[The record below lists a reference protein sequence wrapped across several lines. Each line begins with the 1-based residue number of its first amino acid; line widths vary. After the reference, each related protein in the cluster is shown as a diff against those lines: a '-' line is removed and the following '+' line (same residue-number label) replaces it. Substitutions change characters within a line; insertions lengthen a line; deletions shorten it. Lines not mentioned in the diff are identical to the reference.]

1 MRDPP
6 PDARNRRDYDGRRRS
21 APTYQETILRL
32 ERYWADYG
40 CVIMQPYHT
49 EVGAGTFNP
58 ATFLRCLGPEPWK
71 AAYVEPSLRPSD
83 GRYGENPYRFQ
94 QFWQYQ
100 VVLKPTPDDVLDVYF
115 DSLRAL
121 GIDPLEH
128 DVRLVE
134 DDWEGPTLGASGLGW
149 EIWIDGLEV
158 TQFTYFQQLGSLE
171 LDLITAEI
179 VYGTERLAMY
189 LQGKTSAFELEW
201 APGVTWGDVYR
212 ENERQWSIYNFDEA
226 DVRLLARRFDEHE
239 RECERL
245 LERGLPLPAY
255 DEVLKCSHTFNLLDA
270 RGAISVTERA
280 GAIARVRNLARR
292 VALAYLEQREGTGG
306 ADEET
311 GSPCEHAAV

>member
-1 MRDPP
+1 M
-6 PDARNRRDYDGRRRS
+6 S
-21 APTYQETILRL
+21 APTYQDTILTL
-32 ERYWADYG
+32 ERFWARYG

-100 VVLKPTPDDVLDVYF
+100 VVLKPAPDDVLDVYF

-134 DDWEGPTLGASGLGW
+134 DDWEAPTLGAWGLGW
-149 EIWIDGLEV
+149 EVWIDGLEV
-158 TQFTYFQQLGSLE
+158 TQFTYFQQLGGLE
-171 LDLITAEI
+171 LDVITAEI
-179 VYGTERLAMY
+179 TYGTERLAMF
-189 LQGKTSAFELEW
+189 LQGKTNAFELEW
-201 APGVTWGDVYR
+201 APGLTWGDVYR
-212 ENERQWSIYNFDEA
+212 ENERQWSIYNFEEA
-226 DVRLLARRFDEHE
+226 DVPLLMRRFEEHE

-255 DEVLKCSHTFNLLDA
+255 DQVLKCSHAFNLLDT

-280 GAIARVRNLARR
+280 TYIARVRTLARR
-292 VALAYLEQREGTGG
+292 VALAHLAER
-306 ADEET
+306 ARAR
-311 GSPCEHAAV
+311 EHAAV

>member
-1 MRDPP
+1 M
-6 PDARNRRDYDGRRRS
+6 S
-21 APTYQETILRL
+21 APTYQDMILRL
-32 ERYWADYG
+32 ERFWADYG
-40 CVIMQPYHT
+40 CVVLQPYHT

-115 DSLRAL
+115 DSLRAI
-121 GIDPLEH
+121 GIDPVDH

-149 EIWIDGLEV
+149 EVWIDGLEV
-158 TQFTYFQQLGSLE
+158 TQFTYFQQLGSLD

-189 LQGKTSAFELEW
+189 LQGKRNAFELEW

-212 ENERQWSIYNFDEA
+212 ENERQWSIYNFEEA
-226 DVRLLARRFDEHE
+226 SVPLLTKRFEEHE

-245 LERGLPLPAY
+245 LEREILLPAY
-255 DEVLKCSHTFNLLDA
+255 DEVLKSSHTFNLLDA
-270 RGAISVTERA
+270 RGAISATERA
-280 GAIARVRNLARR
+280 AYIARVRNLARR
-292 VALAYLEQREGTGG
+292 VALAYLEQERSRDGD
-306 ADEET
+306 A
-311 GSPCEHAAV
+311 PL